1 MRLKEKQLYLTCE
14 ALGTRPN
21 QVELF
26 NLAQRV
32 STNPRTV
39 TCQLISSQSRYDHF
53 DTAAY
58 KIVKTQ
64 TWKTVSIW
72 LAFGG
77 ISG

>member
-32 STNPRTV
+32 GFEPTDSYLSTDFESVP
-39 TCQLISSQSRYDHF
+39 L
-53 DTAAY
+53 
-58 KIVKTQ
+58 
-64 TWKTVSIW
+64 
-72 LAFGG
+72 
-77 ISG
+77 